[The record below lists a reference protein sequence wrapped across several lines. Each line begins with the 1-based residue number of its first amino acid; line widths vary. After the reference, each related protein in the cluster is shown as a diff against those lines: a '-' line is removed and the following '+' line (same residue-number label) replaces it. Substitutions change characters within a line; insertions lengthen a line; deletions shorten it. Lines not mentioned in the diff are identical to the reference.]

1 MKSKKK
7 KSVFDPLQEQ
17 LEMLIEY
24 IKILNRRPEED
35 QKDCIVFLLEMMN
48 ILKNWIE
55 IYLNYQ
61 MRVEKY
67 D

>member
-1 MKSKKK
+1 
-7 KSVFDPLQEQ
+7 VFDPLQEQ